1 MYSAVVASLLTFL
14 LTGAIAEECAPLE
27 TQLFQAA
34 LAANASADRHSRRG
48 KGRARAREQCT
59 VCPDVQIF
67 NDCPGNGPGTCASA
81 GTHGGGSPGCE
92 WCPLKNECRVKC
104 TCHDDSPPARSLFED
119 CNYSAGVATQ
129 TVSYWPPV
137 LAPSYT
143 SYYPECECE
152 SSGQDDPHM
161 TNMYGQRFDLMQP
174 GVHVLLRIPQF
185 AKKALLRV
193 DAKATHLGAKCED
206 MYFTAVNFTGTWVV
220 GRRGVGRSGVQFL
233 AGEDSDPSKNGW
245 WHFKNVGLKVVHSRA
260 QAGPYLNFHAKH
272 LRNAGYAVGGLLGG
286 DDHTEA
292 ATKSPS
298 CRKTLSLLQVGDG
311 IGLSGPEGFSGSKAD
326 ASL

>member
-1 MYSAVVASLLTFL
+1 MHGAVIASLLAFL
-14 LTGAIAEECAPLE
+14 PVDAIAKECATLE
-27 TQLFQAA
+27 TQLFQVA
-34 LAANASADRHSRRG
+34 LAANASAGHASHADRRPRQG
-48 KGRARAREQCT
+48 RAREQCT

-67 NDCPGNGPGTCASA
+67 NDCPGFGPASCASA
-81 GTHGGGSPGCE
+81 GTVSPGCE
-92 WCPLKNECRVKC
+92 WCPLVNECRVKC

-119 CNYSAGVATQ
+119 CAYSAGVPTQ
-129 TVSYWPPV
+129 TVSAWPPV

-143 SYYPECECE
+143 SYYPECECDSTGE
-152 SSGQDDPHM
+152 DDPHM

-185 AKKALLRV
+185 AEKTLLRV

-206 MYFTAVNFTGTWVV
+206 MYFTAVNFTGAWVAG
-220 GRRGVGRSGVQFL
+220 GRGTDREGCVQFF

-245 WHFKNVGLKVVHSRA
+245 WHFQNVGLKVVHSRA
-260 QAGPYLNFHAKH
+260 QAGPYLNFHAKN

-298 CRKTLSLLQVGDG
+298 CKKTQSLLQLGEG
-311 IGLSGPEGFSGSKAD
+311 SGLSGSDGFSGSKAD